1 MYKNFALGFLCIAVL
16 VTLSIHSGAAVKAD
30 PPRQFGYQGGTPT
43 LGPTRWDLRGGEPAA
58 GQSTGGEKGG
68 ELYVSALNGAVL
80 HDDARPRPANVL
92 GTNAFAAALADN
104 KVTYSEIATMP
115 GFDGNRLVLSS
126 GVGVYLPSNATLDL
140 SDTPDYFMVSIE
152 AQDDVIVIAG
162 TIITGRTG
170 FDATYLSLRTN
181 CPVSISSVGI
191 VFTGTIDA
199 DGKTGWSSTGVQLS
213 ATGDVIALGVC
224 SARGGKGDLSINDGH
239 PGVGGGIVFISDEGD
254 VILGNGSVDASG
266 GKGGPGGTFYV
277 QAASTGGEVFD
288 WGLRADAGGYDN
300 AIMETLGV
308 PGGYLYAEF
317 LESAEFRVR
326 VIARGNPGGS
336 GSIVCHG
343 TASGHLYVTADAGVL
358 GAKGGGAFAQIS
370 HADHVTISGT
380 AKGADYMTPADGGA
394 SGGEGGS
401 VQLVSNTIE
410 DCLIDF
416 NCDAG
421 DGIDYSRGGGLLQV
435 YANLSDGTSLSVDGL
450 KILFTATGG
459 SGGSRGP
466 GGLAYLGA
474 ATPMEGIGFDVNID
488 VSGSGGGPSGYT
500 RIDVSS
506 SMQGAT
512 IDGKFDLTARNGGL
526 ISLYFVG
533 CEGTFS
539 GDYTLDA
546 RGTTSSHGSTSGGIV
561 RVNSGPDDPLAV
573 HGTFSGALDISV
585 QGSKGTGSDY
595 LYDSGGAGGICYL
608 ACGQGGEFT
617 CTSFS
622 LKAQGGDSNYFSGG
636 PGGQVDGTFFG
647 NLTLPAGNIRLDGG
661 RGGLLLND
669 AGDGTGGGG
678 NGGSLVFRTAS
689 HAMDIGSTISGSG
702 GANEADEGV
711 GTGPG
716 LGGEV
721 TFDLNC
727 DADSV
732 SGSLLL
738 RHDCTLRGGNT
749 HQQSGGLGGKFKV
762 FDGSASSGGAVEL
775 RGSVN
780 NSGGNSL
787 SPASQGG
794 AGGEVLIDVAGAVII
809 KGSIIANGG
818 NATKVAG
825 LGGPGSWQFN
835 IGNNRAASIQLAS
848 GSMLR
853 ANGGN
858 GDTSID
864 RGSGGTIRL
873 DPIGSGPNNPNLTES
888 TGRII
893 TVTGNPAGTI
903 ERD

>member
-1 MYKNFALGFLCIAVL
+1 MYKNLAVVFLWIAVL
-16 VTLSIHSGAAVKAD
+16 VALIVHSGSTVIAD
-30 PPRQFGYQGGTPT
+30 SPRQFGYQGGTPT
-43 LGPTRWDLRGGEPAA
+43 LGPIRWDLRGGEPAT
-58 GQSTGGEKGG
+58 GQPNGGEKGG
-68 ELYVSALNGAVL
+68 ELYVYALNGAVL
-80 HDDARPRPANVL
+80 HDDARSRPANVL
-92 GTNAFAAALADN
+92 GSNAFAEALADN
-104 KVTYSEIATMP
+104 KVTYSEIAVMP

-126 GVGVYLPSNATLDL
+126 GVGVFLPSNATLDL
-140 SDTPDYFMVSIE
+140 SDTPDDFMMGIE

-162 TIITGRTG
+162 MIITGRTG
-170 FDATYLSLRTN
+170 NDATYLSLRTN
-181 CPVSISSVGI
+181 CPVSISSVGV
-191 VFTGTIDA
+191 VFTGSINA

-213 ATGDVIALGVC
+213 ATGDVIALGGC
-224 SARGGKGDLSINDGH
+224 SARGGKGDQNINEGR
-239 PGVGGGIVFISDEGD
+239 PGLGGGIVFISDEGD

-308 PGGYLYAEF
+308 AGGYLYAEF
-317 LESAEFRVR
+317 FESAEFRVR

-336 GSIVCHG
+336 GGIVCHG

-358 GAKGGGAFAQIS
+358 GAKGGGAWAQIS
-370 HADHVTISGT
+370 DADHVTISGT

-401 VQLVSNTIE
+401 VQLVSNTIL

-421 DGIDYSRGGGLLQV
+421 DGIDYSHGGGLLQV

-450 KILFTATGG
+450 KIVFTARGG
-459 SGGSRGP
+459 SGADRGP
-466 GGLAYLGA
+466 GGFAFLGA
-474 ATPMEGIGFDVNID
+474 ETPMEGIGFDVNID

-512 IDGKFDLTARNGGL
+512 IDGKFDLAARNSGL
-526 ISLYFVG
+526 ISLFFVN

-546 RGTTSSHGSTSGGIV
+546 RGITSSHGSSSGGIV
-561 RVNSGPDDPLAV
+561 RVNSGPDNPLAV
-573 HGTFSGALDISV
+573 HGTFSGALDVSV
-585 QGSKGTGSDY
+585 QGSKGTGTDY
-595 LYDSGGAGGICYL
+595 VYDTGGAGGACFL
-608 ACGQGGEFT
+608 ACGPGGEFT
-617 CTSFS
+617 CTSFT
-622 LKAQGGDSNYFSGG
+622 LTAQGGDSNYC
-636 PGGQVDGTFFG
+636 PGGLGGRIDGTFYG
-647 NLTLPAGNIRLDGG
+647 NLTLPAGNIMFDGG
-661 RGGLLLND
+661 RGGLLLNNEG
-669 AGDGTGGGG
+669 AGGGG
-678 NGGSLVFRTAS
+678 NAGSLVFRTES

-702 GANEADEGV
+702 GAIDNDVRV

-716 LGGEV
+716 LGGDV

-738 RHDCTLRGGNT
+738 RHNCTLRGGNT
-749 HQQSGGLGGKFKV
+749 HQQSGGFGGRFRV
-762 FDGSASSGGAVEL
+762 VDGSATSGGAVEL
-775 RGSVN
+775 RGNVD

-787 SPASQGG
+787 SPANQGG
-794 AGGEVLIDVAGAVII
+794 AGGEVLIDVAGAIII
-809 KGSIIANGG
+809 KGSIVANGG
-818 NATKVAG
+818 NATKEAG
-825 LGGPGSWQFN
+825 LGGPGSWLFN
-835 IGNNRAASIQLAS
+835 IGNNRAASIQLTS
-848 GSMLR
+848 SSILR

-858 GDTSID
+858 GDTSLD

-873 DPIGSGPNNPNLTES
+873 DPIGLGPNNPNLTENS
-888 TGRII
+888 GRII
-893 TVTGNPAGTI
+893 TVTGNPTGAI